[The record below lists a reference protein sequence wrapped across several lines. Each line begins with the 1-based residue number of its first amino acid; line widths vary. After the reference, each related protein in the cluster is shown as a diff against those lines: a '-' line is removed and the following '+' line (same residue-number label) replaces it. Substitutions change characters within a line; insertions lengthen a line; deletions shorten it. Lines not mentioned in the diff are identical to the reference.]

1 MKKKKK
7 IFHPKRVMSQ
17 RINRDGQSVVV
28 YFFDLIKERER
39 ERERNH
45 WIEKKFYPDK
55 KRCIDFHFFRVDIFH
70 KEIEHND
77 TTTNH
82 PPIKQ
87 RDFFYVTQSGRVVF
101 NYNSYW
107 RLFLHVIIYIFTCYL
122 LLRLNNFLKC
132 IPAH

>member
-1 MKKKKK
+1 
-7 IFHPKRVMSQ
+7 MSQ
-17 RINRDGQSVVV
+17 RINRDGQSVVL

-39 ERERNH
+39 ERETT
-45 WIEKKFYPDK
+45 ELKKSFTRIK

-101 NYNSYW
+101 NYNSY
-107 RLFLHVIIYIFTCYL
+107 
-122 LLRLNNFLKC
+122 
-132 IPAH
+132 